1 MSVASVFIKKER
13 EGETMLTFT
22 DLHGLQVDLS
32 FSRGE
37 FEVEPKHVI
46 VFLKHENKW
55 LCTIH
60 KRRGIEVPGG
70 KLEEGETL
78 EEAAI
83 REVFEET
90 GVHVKNLQ
98 WFAEYAVHDE
108 VKFCKTVFTAQF
120 AGQEH
125 IEFDLETSGMLWLTD
140 EEFTHHPNLSFHMK
154 DEGMRKMLEELK
166 HRDKQW

>member
-1 MSVASVFIKKER
+1 
-13 EGETMLTFT
+13 MLTFT

-37 FEVEPKHVI
+37 FEVEPKHVL
-46 VFLKHENKW
+46 VFLKHEQKW

-60 KRRGIEVPGG
+60 KHRGVEVPGG
-70 KLEEGETL
+70 KVEEGETL

-98 WFAEYAVHDE
+98 WFAEYAVHDK
-108 VKFCKTVFTAQF
+108 VLFCKTVFTAQF
-120 AGQEH
+120 AGQEQ
-125 IEFDLETSGMLWLTD
+125 IEFDLETSGMLWLSD
-140 EEFTHHPNLSFHMK
+140 EEFMNHPNLSFHMK
-154 DEGMRKMLEELK
+154 DEGMKKMLEELK
-166 HRDKQW
+166 YRDKQW

>member
-37 FEVEPKHVI
+37 FEVEPKHVL

-83 REVFEET
+83 REVYEET

-166 HRDKQW
+166 HRDNQW